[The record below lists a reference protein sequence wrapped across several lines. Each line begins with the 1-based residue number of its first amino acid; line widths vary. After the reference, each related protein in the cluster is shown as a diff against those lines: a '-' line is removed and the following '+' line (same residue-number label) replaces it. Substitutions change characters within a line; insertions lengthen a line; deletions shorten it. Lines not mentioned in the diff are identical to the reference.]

1 MFWVARN
8 WGFYTCC
15 ALATRLEKGGFVR
28 VCSLD
33 NGDGLRLHEL
43 LTDYTFQTG
52 ELFMKKTRLLVTG
65 SILGLAIFASLPA
78 IAQDS
83 TEDTEQASDEE
94 EEDAEEATTGKP
106 ILVTGS
112 RISRPTLES
121 AVPLT
126 SVTIDDLT
134 GTGDVS
140 LGDALN
146 DLPSLRS
153 TFSAGNSSRFIGTA
167 GLSLLDLR
175 GLGTDRTLVLIN
187 GRRHVTSTPGDNGF
201 DVNTI
206 PIDLV
211 DRIDIVTGGNSAIY
225 GSDAV
230 AGVVNFIMKKDY
242 DGISLRGQG
251 GVSSRGDRGSYFL
264 AGLAGTNFA
273 DGRGNITAAVEYT
286 RQQPL
291 YFRQRDALTGAFSG
305 RCQFQAVDPVGG
317 EPAAG
322 DGIPDSSFFCGIRN
336 GTISNGGTVGR
347 VGVGRFLRFDDTG
360 NLVNDTFDTNFEQ
373 TGSTNGIGG
382 RGLGATLRDTGSL
395 LAQVD
400 RYAFN
405 VLGHFDISEAFRPFI
420 EGKYVRVDATGEGQP
435 SFWQGS
441 IPAFF
446 GGGSNL
452 RCNNPFLNAASLAV
466 LQANSR
472 CATPATDTFTMSRFN
487 VDFGGRKFF
496 GTRETFRAVGG
507 IEGTF
512 NEDWKYEVAVNYG
525 RFEAKGRNDRN
536 LYLFDEL
543 GNADGF
549 LLALDAVLA
558 PVGFTGTNVVR
569 NAAGQNVVCRVNG
582 VTNTRPDC
590 VPINVFGS
598 NQASAAAIAFSHRPS
613 QNTEF
618 ASQLVTSAFV
628 GGDFSQ
634 LFELPGGPIAF
645 ALGAEQRVEKANVD
659 YDDITSDGRTFLN
672 ALQDFTPPDF
682 KVKEA
687 YGEMYFP
694 LLKDLPF
701 AQELSVNIAGR
712 VSDYS
717 GAAASVGT
725 VYAYNIQGIFAPV
738 EDIRL
743 RAAYATSVRAPSQ
756 GDLFSPLS
764 QNFAFIGDP
773 CDAANIGGGSNR
785 AANCAAAGV
794 PTTANAA
801 LVASCTG
808 VGTPLVVG
816 GPWRNCFANSQSTGF
831 SSGGNPTLTEERGT
845 SLTLGAVVKPRFI
858 PGLTV
863 TVDYYN
869 IKVKSLIATLGAQTI
884 ISLCYDGETLANPFC
899 ATVSRDP
906 ATGLFNDPA
915 VISGGVNFAAQRTKG
930 IDIDIDYRRTFDNGD
945 RLRLSAIATRVMSL
959 NNFTD
964 PTRPTEP
971 NRQLSELGDPQWAG
985 SLFFDYDFGDMDFR
999 YSARYIGKQVN
1010 AQLAYET
1017 LFPHTRLCPTAG
1029 SQTGITPN
1037 TGGVGNLNGAPVP
1050 CTPGTLVTVA
1060 PNNADAV
1067 AKKYYPDVLY
1077 HDIRVGFDVGND
1089 FRFYAGVNNLL
1100 DRQPPNGLLG
1110 TAGGDP
1116 FDSFGRNFF
1125 FGFNADF

>member
-1 MFWVARN
+1 
-8 WGFYTCC
+8 
-15 ALATRLEKGGFVR
+15 
-28 VCSLD
+28 
-33 NGDGLRLHEL
+33 
-43 LTDYTFQTG
+43 
-52 ELFMKKTRLLVTG
+52 MKKTRLLVTG
-65 SILGLAIFASLPA
+65 SMLGLAMFATLPA
-78 IAQDS
+78 FAQTSDA
-83 TEDTEQASDEE
+83 TEQAAEDEEEDTEEGTA
-94 EEDAEEATTGKP
+94 GKP

-126 SVTIDDLT
+126 SVTVDDLT
-134 GTGDVS
+134 GTGEVS

-153 TFSAGNSSRFIGTA
+153 TFSGGNSSRFIGTA

-211 DRIDIVTGGNSAIY
+211 DRVDIVTGGNSAIY

-230 AGVVNFIMKKDY
+230 AGVVNFIMRKDY

-251 GVSSRGDRGSYFL
+251 GLSSRGDRGNYFL

-273 DGRGNITAAVEYT
+273 DGRGNITVAAEYT

-291 YFRQRDALTGAFSG
+291 LFRERDGLTGALSG
-305 RCQFQAVDPVGG
+305 RCQFNASDPTAG

-322 DGIPDSSFFCGIRN
+322 DGIPDSTFFCGVRN
-336 GTISNGGTVGR
+336 GTLSNGGTVGR
-347 VGVGRFLRFDDTG
+347 VGPGSYLRFNDAG
-360 NLVNDTFDTNFEQ
+360 VAVVDTFNTNFEAA
-373 TGSTNGIGG
+373 GSNNGIGG
-382 RGLGATLRDTGSL
+382 LGLGATLRDTGSL
-395 LAQVD
+395 LAEVD

-405 VLGHFDISEAFRPFI
+405 VLGHFDVSEAFRPFI
-420 EGKYVRVDATGEGQP
+420 EAKYVRVDVTGEGQP
-435 SFWQGS
+435 SFFQGNFGS
-441 IPAFF
+441 FF
-446 GGGSNL
+446 GGGSNI
-452 RCNNPFLNAASLAV
+452 RCNNGFLSAASLAT
-466 LQANSR
+466 LQSFGVCTNVA
-472 CATPATDTFTMSRFN
+472 AGTIPLSRFN

-496 GTRETFRAVGG
+496 GTRETYRAVGG

-543 GNADGF
+543 GNPDGF
-549 LLALDAVLA
+549 LLSSDAVVA
-558 PVGFTGTNVVR
+558 PVGYTGTNVVR
-569 NAAGQNVVCRVNG
+569 NSAGQNVVCRVNA

-590 VPINVFGS
+590 IPLNVFGS
-598 NQASAAAIAFSHRPS
+598 GNASAEAIAFSHRPS

-645 ALGAEQRVEKANVD
+645 ALGAEYRKEKANID

-672 ALQDFTPPDF
+672 ALQDLTPPDL

-687 YGEMYFP
+687 YGEMFFP

-743 RAAYATSVRAPSQ
+743 RAAYATSVRAPTQ
-756 GDLFSPLS
+756 GDLFAPLG

-773 CDAANIGGGSNR
+773 CDTLNGNINGGSNR

-794 PTTANAA
+794 PTTVNAA
-801 LVASCTG
+801 TAAACVGQLVGA
-808 VGTPLVVG
+808 VVG
-816 GPWRNCFANSQSTGF
+816 SPWANCTARAFSTSF
-831 SSGGNPTLTEERGT
+831 QQGGNPTLTEERGK
-845 SLTLGAVVKPRFI
+845 SLTVGAVIKPRFI
-858 PGLTV
+858 PGLTL

-869 IKVKSLIATLGAQTI
+869 IKVKSLIATLAAQTI
-884 ISLCYDGETLANPFC
+884 INLCYDGETLNNPFC
-899 ATVSRDP
+899 ATVARDP
-906 ATGLFNDPA
+906 ATGLFADPA
-915 VISGGVNFAAQRTKG
+915 VIAGGVNFAAQRTKG
-930 IDIDIDYRRTFDNGD
+930 IDIDVDYRRTFDNGD
-945 RLRLSAIATRVMSL
+945 RLRLSAIATRVISL

-985 SLFFDYDFGDMDFR
+985 SLFFDYDFGDFDFR

-1010 AQLAYET
+1010 GALAYET
-1017 LFPHTRLCPTAG
+1017 LFPHTRLCPTSGANLG
-1029 SQTGITPN
+1029 VVPN
-1037 TGGVGNLNGAPVP
+1037 TGGINGAAVP
-1050 CTPGTLVTVA
+1050 CTPGTLVTAA
-1060 PNNADAV
+1060 PNNADAL
-1067 AKKYYPDVLY
+1067 AKKYYPDILY

-1089 FRFYAGVNNLL
+1089 FRFYAGINNIL
-1100 DRQPPNGLLG
+1100 DRQPPNGLTG

>member
-1 MFWVARN
+1 
-8 WGFYTCC
+8 
-15 ALATRLEKGGFVR
+15 
-28 VCSLD
+28 
-33 NGDGLRLHEL
+33 
-43 LTDYTFQTG
+43 
-52 ELFMKKTRLLVTG
+52 MKKTRLLVTG
-65 SILGLAIFASLPA
+65 SMLGLAMFATLPA
-78 IAQDS
+78 FAQTSD
-83 TEDTEQASDEE
+83 TTEQAADDEE
-94 EEDAEEATTGKP
+94 DETEEATTGKP

-126 SVTIDDLT
+126 SVTVDDLT
-134 GTGDVS
+134 GTGEVS

-153 TFSAGNSSRFIGTA
+153 TFSGGNSSRFIGTA

-251 GVSSRGDRGSYFL
+251 GLSSRGDRGTYFI
-264 AGLAGTNFA
+264 AGLAGSNFA
-273 DGRGNITAAVEYT
+273 DGRGNITVAGEYT

-291 YFRQRDALTGAFSG
+291 LLRDRDALTGGLSG
-305 RCQFQAVDPVGG
+305 RCQYNAVDPVAG

-322 DGIPDSSFFCGIRN
+322 DGIPDSEFFCGVRN

-347 VGVGRFLRFDDTG
+347 VGVGNYLRFNDSGT
-360 NLVNDTFDTNFEQ
+360 LVNDVFTQNFEGA
-373 TGSTNGIGG
+373 GSTNGIGG
-382 RGLGATLRDTGSL
+382 LGLGATLRDTGSL
-395 LAQVD
+395 LAEVD

-420 EGKYVRVDATGEGQP
+420 EAKYVRVDVTGEGQP

-452 RCNNPFLNAASLAV
+452 RCNNAFLSAASLAT
-466 LQANSR
+466 LQLNGR

-496 GTRETFRAVGG
+496 GTRETYRAVGG
-507 IEGTF
+507 VEGTF

-536 LYLFDEL
+536 LYLFDE
-543 GNADGF
+543 NFNDDGF
-549 LLALDAVLA
+549 LLALNAVLA
-558 PVGFTGTNVVR
+558 PVGYTGTNVVR
-569 NAAGQNVVCRVNG
+569 NSAGQNVVCAVNAISN
-582 VTNTRPDC
+582 VRPDC

-598 NQASAAAIAFSHRPS
+598 GQASAEAIAFSHRPS
-613 QNTEF
+613 RNTEF
-618 ASQLVTSAFV
+618 ASQLVTSAFI
-628 GGDFSQ
+628 GGDLSQ

-645 ALGAEQRVEKANVD
+645 AIGTEYRKEKANVD
-659 YDDITSDGRTFLN
+659 YDDITSNGQTFLN
-672 ALQDFTPPDF
+672 ALQDFTPPDL

-694 LLKDLPF
+694 ILKDLPF
-701 AQELSVNIAGR
+701 ANELSVNIAGR

-725 VYAYNIQGIFAPV
+725 VYAYNIQGIFSPI

-743 RAAYATSVRAPSQ
+743 RAAYATSVRAPTQ
-756 GDLFSPLS
+756 GDLFSPQS

-773 CDAANIGGGSNR
+773 CDSTNIGGSANR

-794 PTTANAA
+794 PTVANAA
-801 LVASCTG
+801 LVTACTG

-816 GPWRNCFANSQSTGF
+816 GAWRNCFANSQSTGF
-831 SSGGNPTLTEERGT
+831 TSGGNPTLTEERGK
-845 SLTLGAVVKPRFI
+845 SLTVGAVVKPSFI

-863 TVDYYN
+863 TLDYYN

-884 ISLCYDGETLANPFC
+884 INLCYDSDSLANPFC

-930 IDIDIDYRRTFDNGD
+930 IDIDIDYRKTFDNGD

-985 SLFFDYDFGDMDFR
+985 SFFFDYDFGDLDIR

-1010 AQLAYET
+1010 ASLAYET
-1017 LFPHTRLCPTAG
+1017 LFPHTRLCPASG
-1029 SQTGITPN
+1029 VTPN
-1037 TGGVGNLNGAPVP
+1037 TGGINGASVA
-1050 CTPGTLVTVA
+1050 CTAGSLVTVA

-1067 AKKYYPDVLY
+1067 AKKWFPDVLY
-1077 HDIRVGFDVGND
+1077 HDVRIGFDVGTD

-1100 DRQPPNGLLG
+1100 DRQPPGGLIG

>member
-1 MFWVARN
+1 
-8 WGFYTCC
+8 
-15 ALATRLEKGGFVR
+15 
-28 VCSLD
+28 
-33 NGDGLRLHEL
+33 
-43 LTDYTFQTG
+43 
-52 ELFMKKTRLLVTG
+52 MKKTRLLVTG
-65 SILGLAIFASLPA
+65 SILGFAMLATLPA
-78 IAQDS
+78 FAQTS
-83 TEDTEQASDEE
+83 ETTAQASEDKEE
-94 EEDAEEATTGKP
+94 EAEEEGTAKP

-126 SVTIDDLT
+126 SVTVDDLT
-134 GTGDVS
+134 GTGEVS

-153 TFSAGNSSRFIGTA
+153 TFSGGNSSRFIGTA

-206 PIDLV
+206 PVDLV
-211 DRIDIVTGGNSAIY
+211 DRVDIVTGGNSAIY

-251 GVSSRGDRGSYFL
+251 GVSSRGDRGNYFL

-291 YFRQRDALTGAFSG
+291 LLRERDSLTGALSG
-305 RCQFQAVDPVGG
+305 RCQFQAVDPTGG

-322 DGIPDSSFFCGIRN
+322 DGIPDSAFFCGIRN
-336 GTISNGGTVGR
+336 GGISNGGTIGR
-347 VGVGRFLRFDDTG
+347 TGVGRYLRFNDSG
-360 NLVNDTFDTNFEQ
+360 VLVNDTFDTNFEAA
-373 TGSTNGIGG
+373 GSGNGIGG
-382 RGLGATLRDTGSL
+382 FGLGATLRDTGSL
-395 LAQVD
+395 LAEVD

-405 VLGHFDISEAFRPFI
+405 VLGHFDISEAFRPFV
-420 EGKYVRVDATGEGQP
+420 EAKYVRVNVSGEGQP
-435 SFWQGS
+435 SFFQGS
-441 IPAFF
+441 IPGFF

-452 RCNNPFLNAASLAV
+452 RCNNAFLSAANLTT
-466 LQANSR
+466 LQANGF
-472 CATPATDTFTMSRFN
+472 CPNPAASTFTMSRFN

-496 GTRETFRAVGG
+496 GTRETYRAVGG
-507 IEGTF
+507 VEGTF

-543 GNADGF
+543 GNDDGF
-549 LLALDAVLA
+549 LLALNAVLA
-558 PVGFTGTNVVR
+558 PVGYTGTNVVR
-569 NAAGQNVVCRVNG
+569 NSSGQNVVCAVNA

-598 NQASAAAIAFSHRPS
+598 GQASPEAIAFSHRPS
-613 QNTEF
+613 KNTEF

-628 GGDFSQ
+628 SGDLSQ

-645 ALGAEQRVEKANVD
+645 AVGAEYRKEKANVD

-672 ALQDFTPPDF
+672 ALQDFTPPDL

-687 YGEMYFP
+687 YGEMFFP
-694 LLKDLPF
+694 ILKDLPF

-725 VYAYNIQGIFAPV
+725 VYAYNIQGIFAPI

-764 QNFAFIGDP
+764 QNFAQIADP
-773 CDAANIGGGSNR
+773 CDVLNGNINNGSNR
-785 AANCAAAGV
+785 SANCAAAGV
-794 PTTANAA
+794 PTTNTAA
-801 LVASCTG
+801 GALACTG
-808 VGTPLVVG
+808 QPFGAIAGAP
-816 GPWRNCFANSQSTGF
+816 FANCLARSFSTSF
-831 SSGGNPTLTEERGT
+831 QSGGNPTLTEERGK
-845 SLTLGAVVKPRFI
+845 SLTLGAVIKPRFI
-858 PGLTV
+858 PGLTL

-869 IKVKSLIATLGAQTI
+869 IKVKSLISALAAQTI
-884 ISLCYDGETLANPFC
+884 INLCYDGETLANPFC
-899 ATVSRDP
+899 ATVQRDP
-906 ATGLFNDPA
+906 ATGFFADPA

-930 IDIDIDYRRTFDNGD
+930 VDIDLDYRRTFDNGD
-945 RLRLSAIATRVMSL
+945 RLRLSAIATRVLSL

-985 SLFFDYDFGDMDFR
+985 SLFLDYDFGDIDLR

-1010 AQLAYET
+1010 ASFAYET
-1017 LFPHTRLCPTAG
+1017 LFPHTRLCPTSGANLG
-1029 SQTGITPN
+1029 VTPN
-1037 TGGVGNLNGAPVP
+1037 TGGINGAAVA
-1050 CTPGTLVTVA
+1050 CTPGTLVTAA

-1067 AKKYYPDVLY
+1067 ANKWFPDVLY
-1077 HDIRVGFDVGND
+1077 HDVRIGFDVGND

-1100 DRQPPNGLLG
+1100 DRQPPSGLIG

-1125 FGFNADF
+1125 FGVNAEF